1 MSYKASS
8 GISIAEW
15 HAVQK
20 LVSELSQAVNQRLD
34 EVGADTVKSIRENVT
49 ALQIAIAAINTAQ
62 EVQDNRLEAIENT
75 AANKEITPLEVQQAW
90 GV

>member
-20 LVSELSQAVNQRLD
+20 LVNDLSQAVNQRLD
-34 EVGADTVKSIRENVT
+34 EVGADTVKTIRENVT
-49 ALQIAIAAINTAQ
+49 ALQIAITALNNEQ
-62 EVQDNRLEAIENT
+62 QVQDNRLEALENT
-75 AANKEITPLEVQQAW
+75 AANHEISPLEVQQAW
-90 GV
+90 GA

>member
-75 AANKEITPLEVQQAW
+75 AANKEITRLEVQQAW